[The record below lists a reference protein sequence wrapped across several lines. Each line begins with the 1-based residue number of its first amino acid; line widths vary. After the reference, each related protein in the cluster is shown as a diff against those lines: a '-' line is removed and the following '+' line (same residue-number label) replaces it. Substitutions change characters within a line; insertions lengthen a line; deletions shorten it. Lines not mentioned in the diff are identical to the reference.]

1 MSKHKSNR
9 LAAIALGLL
18 MSVALVGCGSG
29 TPKIE
34 KAEQSGIYL
43 TEEGNVTVFL
53 VETFDKEYYDAAE
66 LEQMI
71 LSEIEDYNATAK
83 AGETAD
89 ITADNTAKEGETAA
103 VQVIDILSPAEKN
116 ASVSGA
122 NADTITVQMEYASSA
137 DYTAFNGKVLFF
149 GTIAQAETS
158 GYPVKTDLK
167 SVAGDEVLKKAD
179 ASAMSENHI
188 LIFEESIAVHVPYEV
203 LYVSEGVTVDG
214 KTVVFEETEGKVA
227 TVIMK

>member
-1 MSKHKSNR
+1 MSKHKWNR
-9 LAAIALGLL
+9 LFLIALSL
-18 MSVALVGCGSG
+18 MMGAAFAGCGSG

-34 KAEQSGIYL
+34 KVEQSNIYL

-71 LSEIEDYNATAK
+71 LSEIEDYNATAS
-83 AGETAD
+83 ATEGAD
-89 ITADNTAKEGETAA
+89 AAEDEKVA
-103 VQVIDILSPAEKN
+103 VQLVDILSPSEKN

-122 NADTITVQMEYASSA
+122 NADTITVQMEYATGA

-167 SVAGDEVLKKAD
+167 SVAGDEVLKRAD

-188 LIFEESIAVHVPYEV
+188 LVFEESITVHVPYEV
-203 LYVSEGVTVDG
+203 LYVSDGVTVDG
-214 KTVVFEETEGKVA
+214 KTVVFEGTEGKVA

>member
-9 LAAIALGLL
+9 LVAIALGLL
-18 MSVALVGCGSG
+18 MGVMLVGCGNG

-43 TEEGNVTVFL
+43 TEEGNVTVFM

-71 LSEIEDYNATAK
+71 LSEIEDYNATAN
-83 AGETAD
+83 AGED
-89 ITADNTAKEGETAA
+89 GTAA
-103 VQVIDILSPAEKN
+103 EDGTVAVQLVDILSPAEKST
-116 ASVSGA
+116 SVSGE
-122 NADTITVQMEYASSA
+122 NTGTITVQMEYATCA

-149 GTIAQAETS
+149 GTIAQAEAS

-179 ASAMSENHI
+179 TSAMSENHI
-188 LIFEESIAVHVPYEV
+188 LVFEESIAVHVPYEV

-214 KTVVFEETEGKVA
+214 KTVVFEGTEGKVA

>member
-1 MSKHKSNR
+1 MSKHKLNR
-9 LAAIALGLL
+9 LLVIVLSL
-18 MSVALVGCGSG
+18 MMGAALVGCGSG
-29 TPKIE
+29 TPKID
-34 KAEQSGIYL
+34 KVEQSGLYL
-43 TEEGNVTVFL
+43 TKEGNVTAYL

-71 LSEIEDYNATAK
+71 LSEIEDYNATAG
-83 AGETAD
+83 AGED
-89 ITADNTAKEGETAA
+89 GTAA
-103 VQVIDILSPAEKN
+103 VQLVDILTPAEKN
-116 ASVSGA
+116 ESVTEA
-122 NADTITVQMEYASSA
+122 AADTITVQMEYASSA

-149 GTIAQAETS
+149 GTIAQAEVS

-188 LIFEESIAVHVPYEV
+188 LVFEESIAVHVPYEV

-214 KTVVFEETEGKVA
+214 KTVVFEGTEGKVA